1 MSLFFLLRSVD
12 IFVAICA
19 SVTASLVILSLVLF
33 AVSSSEQVP
42 YPERSMVFLALSFVG
57 LNVGL
62 LFRAIFSR
70 EEIICQMEESLGVAY
85 LTVEGHRN
93 ALCFVTF
100 LLVYFFSVCTSSWL
114 LAVSVAW

>member
-1 MSLFFLLRSVD
+1 MD

-19 SVTASLVILSLVLF
+19 SVTASLAILSLVLF
-33 AVSSSEQVP
+33 ALSSQQVP
-42 YPERSMVFLALSFVG
+42 YPERSLVSLSLAFVG
-57 LNVGL
+57 VNIGL

-70 EEIICQMEESLGVAY
+70 QQIICQMDDNGVGF

-100 LLVYFFSVCTSSWL
+100 IFVYYFSLCTTSWFL
-114 LAVSVAW
+114 SFSLAW